1 MSVEETVFFKKGN
14 FLYFWIFSAALH
26 GILFICFLGNF
37 WQNPSTEEIHLTKG
51 STIRLYVPSLRTNQ
65 GLGSLSRQNPYDADS
80 EGTID
85 PKEEMD
91 RFRNSLSYPAIAL
104 EQRLEDDCSF
114 RVTVAENGSVEKV
127 GVLVP
132 CRYGVFDQQF
142 RNQVKD
148 WKFNSSKGKE
158 ITLPIRFRIH
168 ARE

>member
-1 MSVEETVFFKKGN
+1 MSAGQIIFFRTKSL
-14 FLYFWIFSAALH
+14 LYFWILSAVLH
-26 GILFICFLGNF
+26 GLLFIALFGKF
-37 WQNPSTEEIHLTKG
+37 RQNSNTEEVHLTKG
-51 STIRLYVPSLRTNQ
+51 STIRLFVPNSQSNSGNGT
-65 GLGSLSRQNPYDADS
+65 LSSQNPANADL

-85 PKEEMD
+85 PEEEMN
-91 RFRNSLSYPAIAL
+91 RFRNSLSYPVLAL

-132 CRYGVFDQQF
+132 CRYSVFDQQF
-142 RNQVKD
+142 RNQIQG

>member
-1 MSVEETVFFKKGN
+1 MSADQTVFFRTKS
-14 FLYFWIFSAALH
+14 FLYFWILSAVLH
-26 GILFICFLGNF
+26 GILFIVLFGKF
-37 WQNPSTEEIHLTKG
+37 WQNKDTEEIHLTKG
-51 STIRLYVPSLRTNQ
+51 NTIRLLVPSPYSA
-65 GLGSLSRQNPYDADS
+65 GSGSLSSQNQSNADL

-85 PKEEMD
+85 PEEEVN
-91 RFRNSLSYPAIAL
+91 RFRNSLSYPALAL

-132 CRYGVFDQQF
+132 CRYSVFDQQF
-142 RNQVKD
+142 RNQIQG
-148 WKFNSSKGKE
+148 WKFNFSKGKE